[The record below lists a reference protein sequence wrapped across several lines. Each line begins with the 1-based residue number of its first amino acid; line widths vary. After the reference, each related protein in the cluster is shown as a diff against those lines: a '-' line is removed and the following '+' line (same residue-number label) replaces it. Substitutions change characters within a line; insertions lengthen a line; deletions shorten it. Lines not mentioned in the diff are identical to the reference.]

1 MPRAERQRGQC
12 PVCPKEC
19 AITDEGGVRFH
30 FADAPEHQAGPDS
43 RKCRGVGEP
52 PAGAKAPS
60 ATGYVCRVREC
71 GRPVELT
78 ANRRARSHLGQDM
91 VTPCPGGS
99 DWPLRVD
106 PKGNKHDTAPA
117 SEPRPAVGPEGL
129 RLGDVFEG
137 QENNRTIT
145 PVMAG
150 AFDPRDPD
158 GPGQEAEHDETTCA
172 QCLDDPDYCPSSSM
186 NNSGPHVMN
195 EIVASHRALMDQVAG
210 RAETQIF
217 DPTHVLTTDLGPE
230 VHPGQAADCRLPGCC
245 THPQGFGY
253 GDDNKGHSGSFCLL
267 CGAEEPEPEPG
278 PDDWR
283 TPAGLLADMPESVR
297 RTVDADPE
305 CWDCGHEVTPRAHRF
320 GPDSRVTHVV
330 WECSHGSRSCHPG
343 RDAEEGWCRPQ
354 LPEQARTGELEPG
367 ECFTRHQAK
376 PPLNRLVYRVQAQL
390 PDGVEVLVVGSGPYA
405 GRTGHLTN
413 LQEEITCTDQHG
425 HPQARKGLPPDRVTG
440 ATSPSSPGPSR
451 PSTPSPAEPT
461 TPAPSPAP
469 SSMPSTTPSAPPTTA
484 SSGAPSSRTTP
495 SGPTGKAATPTRSAS
510 VTDPHAKEAAAFLG
524 GAAGS
529 RGEAEARYG
538 RWGRYKLR
546 HPSTGA
552 TVEWTRATTFAKSVS
567 DTYTLSQWGDRCVI
581 VGAVK
586 RPDLLKEAVGL
597 KVKEDREK
605 LNDLAEK
612 MKEAAGAKVAADW
625 GTAVHSWTERCDRA
639 WERRWEIL
647 RDEVPE
653 QFQPHV
659 KSYLLLLE
667 AHGLVPVASLI
678 EFSTAVLQYEVMGT
692 SDNCYL
698 ATKHLDVKLPRKTVR
713 VSPGEFVIGDKK
725 TGADLSYGW
734 QEITIQLSLYAHG
747 LNGLGRYDW
756 AADAWVPKPL
766 EDYAE
771 PGTQVREDVGVIL
784 HLPVDPSSTKPPA
797 VHGVDLESGWNAVV
811 LCERVRVWRKLKNLA
826 GPIAVVETGQQVTGN
841 LAVDV
846 THVVRP
852 PTLRERA
859 EAVTS
864 RSEASAV
871 YQDAVAAK
879 IPLIDLNDLVRVMQ
893 AAIDAVNE
901 PGGSKI

>member
-1 MPRAERQRGQC
+1 M
-12 PVCPKEC
+12 
-19 AITDEGGVRFH
+19 
-30 FADAPEHQAGPDS
+30 
-43 RKCRGVGEP
+43 
-52 PAGAKAPS
+52 
-60 ATGYVCRVREC
+60 
-71 GRPVELT
+71 
-78 ANRRARSHLGQDM
+78 
-91 VTPCPGGS
+91 
-99 DWPLRVD
+99 
-106 PKGNKHDTAPA
+106 
-117 SEPRPAVGPEGL
+117 
-129 RLGDVFEG
+129 
-137 QENNRTIT
+137 
-145 PVMAG
+145 
-150 AFDPRDPD
+150 
-158 GPGQEAEHDETTCA
+158 
-172 QCLDDPDYCPSSSM
+172 
-186 NNSGPHVMN
+186 
-195 EIVASHRALMDQVAG
+195 
-210 RAETQIF
+210 
-217 DPTHVLTTDLGPE
+217 
-230 VHPGQAADCRLPGCC
+230 
-245 THPQGFGY
+245 
-253 GDDNKGHSGSFCLL
+253 
-267 CGAEEPEPEPG
+267 
-278 PDDWR
+278 
-283 TPAGLLADMPESVR
+283 
-297 RTVDADPE
+297 
-305 CWDCGHEVTPRAHRF
+305 
-320 GPDSRVTHVV
+320 
-330 WECSHGSRSCHPG
+330 
-343 RDAEEGWCRPQ
+343 
-354 LPEQARTGELEPG
+354 
-367 ECFTRHQAK
+367 
-376 PPLNRLVYRVQAQL
+376 
-390 PDGVEVLVVGSGPYA
+390 
-405 GRTGHLTN
+405 
-413 LQEEITCTDQHG
+413 
-425 HPQARKGLPPDRVTG
+425 
-440 ATSPSSPGPSR
+440 
-451 PSTPSPAEPT
+451 
-461 TPAPSPAP
+461 
-469 SSMPSTTPSAPPTTA
+469 
-484 SSGAPSSRTTP
+484 
-495 SGPTGKAATPTRSAS
+495 
-510 VTDPHAKEAAAFLG
+510 TDPHAKEAAAFLG

-756 AADAWVPKPL
+756 AADAWVSRPL

-826 GPIAVVETGQQVTGN
+826 GPIAVVETGQQTTGN

-852 PTLRERA
+852 PTLMERA

-864 RSEASAV
+864 RPEASAV

-879 IPLIDLNDLVRVMQ
+879 ISLIDLNDLVRVMQ